1 MSKFNEAT
9 RVQMPA
15 MMHLTRLGYSYF
27 GKINEDMAG
36 NVYDPDTNI
45 LIDVFKQQFEFL
57 NPSAKGEFG
66 QTFRAIRQELANDDL
81 GKSFYK
87 RLTTASPVR
96 LIDFENPQNNS
107 FHFTAEFTC
116 KNGQDEFRPD
126 ITLFVNGL
134 PLCFIEVKKPN
145 NHGGM
150 VAESKRMNHE
160 RFPNRKFR
168 RFINIT
174 QLMIFSNNMEYDTMG
189 GIVPIQGAFYCT
201 AARECAPFNCF
212 REENPS
218 NLPIAPFIKE
228 YPYENIKQD
237 EEKRILSDFNCQVIH
252 HTPEYQTNLDVNTPT
267 NRILTSM
274 CSPER
279 LLFLI
284 KYGIAYV
291 KMEKEVDGKIE
302 STDQKHIMR
311 YQQMFASLAI
321 REQLR
326 DGATSGVVWHTQG
339 SGKTALSYY
348 LTYVLSDYY
357 AKHNMVAKFYFIVDR
372 IDLLEQATQEF
383 EARGLVVST
392 ANTRAELMA
401 QFRNNHAQEGNSGH
415 PEITVVNIQR
425 FAEDKEKVNL
435 PAYAINLQ
443 RIFIMDEAHRGYKPG
458 GCFLANLFDADPN
471 SVKIAL
477 TGTPLLKSDCAS
489 SVVFQRYFHT
499 YYYDRS
505 IADGYTL
512 KIIREDIETSYKER
526 LSEVYDK
533 LETLVQKKDIKRSQI
548 IEHESYV
555 NELAHYISDDLRQFR
570 KIQGD
575 DTLGGMVI
583 CETSEQARKLYEAF
597 QHMPDG
603 GQTQT
608 IQIKMGDQ
616 VWMAAE
622 AMPMYGTKK
631 KPLRVGLILHDSDDK
646 ETRKQIIKDFK
657 KNMSID
663 LLIVFNMLLTGF
675 DAPRLKRLYFGRK
688 LKDHNLLQALTR
700 VNRPYKDNRYGYVID
715 FANIKRNF
723 EETNE
728 AYLKELNRFNNPD
741 EVDGD
746 HTTDTFSQVI
756 EDPEE
761 LIRQMRDVR
770 QTLFDYTTNNVEEFS
785 SEISSI
791 EDKQVLLDLK
801 KTLISA
807 KDCANIVRTFGDDDL
822 KEAFGKLE
830 ITRLPDM
837 LKEVQHHIDI
847 INQKEAFAVSD
858 ETKQLVNEAMQ
869 DICFNFSKIGEEE
882 MKMIAGGRELQD
894 KWSVAI
900 RKFTENTDPD
910 DPEYITLR
918 DAFMQRFKEH
928 GFVVDSIAKFNQES
942 KELDEIIERLVK
954 LQESNNRLLKKYNGD
969 TKFANVHK
977 RIREEN
983 KRRFAEHKA
992 AIFSYYDDN
1001 IVAILTDIKSEID
1014 QKVYDRNDILKKDEY
1029 FEMTVM
1035 TEIAQA
1041 LYNYPTIEPQ
1051 MDDFSFIQTRIA
1063 RQYINQYNATY
1074 PRN

>member
-1 MSKFNEAT
+1 
-9 RVQMPA
+9 
-15 MMHLTRLGYSYF
+15 
-27 GKINEDMAG
+27 
-36 NVYDPDTNI
+36 
-45 LIDVFKQQFEFL
+45 
-57 NPSAKGEFG
+57 
-66 QTFRAIRQELANDDL
+66 
-81 GKSFYK
+81 
-87 RLTTASPVR
+87 
-96 LIDFENPQNNS
+96 
-107 FHFTAEFTC
+107 
-116 KNGQDEFRPD
+116 
-126 ITLFVNGL
+126 
-134 PLCFIEVKKPN
+134 
-145 NHGGM
+145 
-150 VAESKRMNHE
+150 
-160 RFPNRKFR
+160 
-168 RFINIT
+168 
-174 QLMIFSNNMEYDTMG
+174 MIFSNNMEYDTMG

-201 AARECAPFNCF
+201 AARESAPFNCF

-228 YPYENIKQD
+228 YPYDNIKQD

-321 REQLR
+321 REQLG

-357 AKHNMVAKFYFIVDR
+357 AKRDMVAKFYFIVDR

-555 NELAHYISDDLRQFR
+555 NELAHYILDDLRQFR

-869 DICFNFSKIGEEE
+869 DIRFNFSKIGEEE

-900 RKFTENTDPD
+900 HKFTENTDPD

>member
-1 MSKFNEAT
+1 
-9 RVQMPA
+9 
-15 MMHLTRLGYSYF
+15 
-27 GKINEDMAG
+27 
-36 NVYDPDTNI
+36 
-45 LIDVFKQQFEFL
+45 
-57 NPSAKGEFG
+57 
-66 QTFRAIRQELANDDL
+66 
-81 GKSFYK
+81 
-87 RLTTASPVR
+87 
-96 LIDFENPQNNS
+96 
-107 FHFTAEFTC
+107 
-116 KNGQDEFRPD
+116 
-126 ITLFVNGL
+126 
-134 PLCFIEVKKPN
+134 
-145 NHGGM
+145 
-150 VAESKRMNHE
+150 
-160 RFPNRKFR
+160 
-168 RFINIT
+168 
-174 QLMIFSNNMEYDTMG
+174 
-189 GIVPIQGAFYCT
+189 
-201 AARECAPFNCF
+201 
-212 REENPS
+212 
-218 NLPIAPFIKE
+218 
-228 YPYENIKQD
+228 
-237 EEKRILSDFNCQVIH
+237 
-252 HTPEYQTNLDVNTPT
+252 
-267 NRILTSM
+267 
-274 CSPER
+274 
-279 LLFLI
+279 
-284 KYGIAYV
+284 
-291 KMEKEVDGKIE
+291 
-302 STDQKHIMR
+302 
-311 YQQMFASLAI
+311 
-321 REQLR
+321 
-326 DGATSGVVWHTQG
+326 
-339 SGKTALSYY
+339 
-348 LTYVLSDYY
+348 
-357 AKHNMVAKFYFIVDR
+357 
-372 IDLLEQATQEF
+372 
-383 EARGLVVST
+383 
-392 ANTRAELMA
+392 
-401 QFRNNHAQEGNSGH
+401 
-415 PEITVVNIQR
+415 
-425 FAEDKEKVNL
+425 
-435 PAYAINLQ
+435 
-443 RIFIMDEAHRGYKPG
+443 
-458 GCFLANLFDADPN
+458 
-471 SVKIAL
+471 
-477 TGTPLLKSDCAS
+477 
-489 SVVFQRYFHT
+489 
-499 YYYDRS
+499 
-505 IADGYTL
+505 
-512 KIIREDIETSYKER
+512 
-526 LSEVYDK
+526 
-533 LETLVQKKDIKRSQI
+533 
-548 IEHESYV
+548 
-555 NELAHYISDDLRQFR
+555 
-570 KIQGD
+570 
-575 DTLGGMVI
+575 
-583 CETSEQARKLYEAF
+583 
-597 QHMPDG
+597 
-603 GQTQT
+603 
-608 IQIKMGDQ
+608 
-616 VWMAAE
+616 
-622 AMPMYGTKK
+622 
-631 KPLRVGLILHDSDDK
+631 
-646 ETRKQIIKDFK
+646 
-657 KNMSID
+657 
-663 LLIVFNMLLTGF
+663 MLLTGF

-869 DICFNFSKIGEEE
+869 DIRFNFSKIGEEE
-882 MKMIAGGRELQD
+882 MKMIAGGHELQD